1 METQQIKWT
10 EVQKGSFAKIMSKH
24 PQEMFS
30 TETELEDGTYICFLE
45 AQSRYSMSKVESFLV
60 EKGRLMNTH
69 AIYPNLVTKFAR
81 IK

>member
-10 EVQKGSFAKIMSKH
+10 KVQKGSFAKIMCKH

-45 AQSRYSMSKVESFLV
+45 AQSRYSIPKVESFLV